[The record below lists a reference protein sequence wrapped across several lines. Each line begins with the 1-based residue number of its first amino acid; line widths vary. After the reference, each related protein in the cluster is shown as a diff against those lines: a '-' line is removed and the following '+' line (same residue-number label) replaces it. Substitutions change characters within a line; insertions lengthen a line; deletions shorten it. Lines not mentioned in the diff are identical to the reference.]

1 MVISCLQEKRG
12 NKASDKAAVVA
23 FDALVSFCEELG

>member
-12 NKASDKAAVVA
+12 NKASDKSAFLA
-23 FDALVSFCEELG
+23 FDALVTFCEELG